1 MAAIIDACQSGQIP
15 ASVSVVVAPNFES
28 EAISAARARGTQVI
42 TVDPAD
48 PAYPQLLIEALQDV
62 TVVCLAG
69 YLRLLPVEVLRK
81 FPGRVLNIHPAL
93 LPKFG
98 GKGMYGRHVHEAVIA
113 SGDSESGASVHL
125 VDERYDE
132 GQVLVQR
139 RCSVLPDDTP
149 QSLAARVLTE
159 EHLAYVEALQRLLS

>member
-1 MAAIIDACQSGQIP
+1 
-15 ASVSVVVAPNFES
+15 
-28 EAISAARARGTQVI
+28 
-42 TVDPAD
+42 
-48 PAYPQLLIEALQDV
+48 
-62 TVVCLAG
+62 LAG

-149 QSLAARVLTE
+149 QSLAARVLKE